1 MIPNSHAAASAPAEL
16 LPAFLKQL
24 VHAATQAGHTF
35 HEFETA
41 LWKELLKAGH
51 DAVAEFLRQQG
62 SGDLGPEV
70 ARPDG
75 RTLRRLERL
84 HPRDLSCLF
93 GRFTIE
99 RTCYG
104 SREGQTIAFVPL
116 DTRLDLP
123 RGNASYQ
130 LQDINAMLSACEPF
144 GRVGSI
150 VEKLLGLKQPVDSL
164 ERQSRRLAERVDD
177 FQTSRPAPPAAEE
190 GAVFVLGIDAKGVP
204 MRGAADAPSIKSHE
218 HKRGPKT
225 GRKKQAMV
233 AAVYSVDP
241 LIRTPEHLTEL
252 LFCEPRERPELVKR
266 PELCHKRVLARLN
279 EYTDAAGVKHDGLAE
294 GFAWMTAQLNGR
306 NAAGDK
312 PVVRLMDGD
321 ERFVREKKRHTVA
334 GKTVDILD
342 LLHVTPRL
350 WKASRL
356 LDGDDALVRRWVEA
370 VLKGKVDSV
379 LAEWRAGM
387 EKLGS
392 GGRKRLTT
400 MIGYLEKR
408 RRQMRYNVY
417 LKKGYPIASG
427 VIEGACRHYVKDR
440 MEGTGMSWRPPGAQA
455 MLRLRSVLLNGE
467 WEEYQEHYRGRERES
482 LYPHRKCLLGPIKWP
497 VAA

>member
-1 MIPNSHAAASAPAEL
+1 MLSNSSRE
-16 LPAFLKQL
+16 LPAFLQQL
-24 VHAATQAGHTF
+24 VETALHDQQTF

-41 LWKELLKAGH
+41 LWKQLLQVGH
-51 DAVAEFLRQQG
+51 DTVAEFLRQLG
-62 SGDLGPEV
+62 AGDLGPNSP
-70 ARPDG
+70 RSDG
-75 RTLRRLERL
+75 RTLRRLEQP
-84 HPRDLSCLF
+84 HPRALTCLF
-93 GRFTIE
+93 GRFTLS

-104 SREGQTIAFVPL
+104 SREGQKIEFVPL
-116 DTRLDLP
+116 DARLDLP
-123 RGNASYQ
+123 RGNASYA
-130 LQDINAMLSACEPF
+130 LEDLNAMLGACEPY
-144 GRVGSI
+144 GRAGAI
-150 VEKLLGLKQPVDSL
+150 VKKLLGLNQSVDSL
-164 ERQSRRLAERVDD
+164 ERQSRRVAERVDA
-177 FQTSRPAPPAAEE
+177 FQDSRPAPPAAEE
-190 GAVFVLGIDAKGVP
+190 GSLFVLGIDAKGVP

-241 LIRTPEHLTEL
+241 LIRTPDHVAEL
-252 LFCEPRERPELVKR
+252 LFCEPRDRPELAKR

-279 EYTDAAGVKHDGLAE
+279 EFVDAEGVEHDGLAE
-294 GFAWMTAQLNGR
+294 AFAWMTGQLDRR

-312 PVVRLMDGD
+312 TVVRLMDGD
-321 ERFVREKKRHTVA
+321 ERFRREQKHHAVK

-356 LDGDDALVRRWVEA
+356 LGGDDAWVRRWVEW

-379 LAEWRAGM
+379 LEEWRGRLV
-387 EKLGS
+387 KLGAA
-392 GGRKRLTT
+392 RRRQLTT
-400 MIGYLEKR
+400 TIHYLEKR
-408 RRQMRYNVY
+408 RGRMRYHVY

-440 MEGTGMSWRPPGAQA
+440 MEGTGMSWRPAGAQA
-455 MLRLRSVLLNGE
+455 ILRLRSVLLNGE
-467 WEEYQEHYRGRERES
+467 WEEYQGYFRDEERRS
-482 LYPHRKCLLGPIKWP
+482 LYPDRDCLDAVEWP